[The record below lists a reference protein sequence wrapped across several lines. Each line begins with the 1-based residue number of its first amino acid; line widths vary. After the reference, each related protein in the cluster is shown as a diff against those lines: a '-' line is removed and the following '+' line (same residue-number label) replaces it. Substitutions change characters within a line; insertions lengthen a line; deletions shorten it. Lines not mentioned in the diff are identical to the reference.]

1 MAEISLRAR
10 LRGATARCIGH
21 LPPRIQL
28 RLSRTPPVQVD
39 GQTIDPTIQLFLSLR
54 PRGQPRPLTAG
65 SPEEAR
71 ARYRN
76 EMLSLRGRSTPV
88 GSVHDLQV
96 RGAEG
101 PLRARHYAPPEA
113 AAGQGEHPHRLLVF
127 FHGGGFALGDL
138 DTHDEP
144 CRLLCLHGYQHVLS
158 IEYRLAPEF
167 PFPAGLEDAEAAF
180 RWAQAN
186 ADLFGISVDRVA
198 VGGDSAGGNLAAV
211 ISQRTAADRPPLA
224 QLLIYPPTDRAAHGG
239 SAELFDGFFLSV
251 ADRETFTKYYY
262 AGTDT
267 TDLDPGVSPLL
278 SKKFSGLPPALIV
291 TAGFDVLRDEG
302 EAYANRLR
310 EAGTPCVL
318 HRESSQPHGFIQL
331 TGASPESRRATVRLA
346 ERWRAFLDDA
356 KSA

>member
-10 LRGATARCIGH
+10 LRGVTARCIGH
-21 LPPRIQL
+21 LPPGVQL
-28 RLSRTPPVQVD
+28 RLSRTPAVEVD

-71 ARYRN
+71 TRYRN
-76 EMLSLRGRSTPV
+76 EMLSLRGRLTPV
-88 GSVHDLQV
+88 GRVRELQV
-96 RGAEG
+96 DGAEG
-101 PLRARHYAPPEA
+101 PLRARHYAPPVSEA
-113 AAGQGEHPHRLLVF
+113 DGGEPQALLVF

-138 DTHDEP
+138 DTHDEA
-144 CRLLCLHGYQHVLS
+144 CRLLCLHGHQHVLS
-158 IEYRLAPEF
+158 VEYRLAPEF
-167 PFPAGLEDAEAAF
+167 PFPAAVEDAEASF

-186 ADLFGISVDRVA
+186 AEAFGVSDDRVA

-211 ISQRTAADRPPLA
+211 ISQRTAGDRPPLA

-267 TDLDPGVSPLL
+267 TNLDPGVSPLL
-278 SKKFSGLPPALIV
+278 SENFSGLPPAVVV

-302 EAYANRLR
+302 EAYAQKLC
-310 EAGTPCVL
+310 EAGTPCL
-318 HRESSQPHGFIQL
+318 MHRESSQAHGFIQL

-346 ERWRAFLDDA
+346 QRWRSFLGSLEA
-356 KSA
+356 P